1 MSRLSNFMT
10 EEIRT
15 VAGLRNVD
23 VYENMSK
30 QELEN
35 IFTTQSAS
43 IPTPIRI
50 SRPRI

>member
-43 IPTPIRI
+43 IPTPIQI